1 MNEQE
6 MRDVVQRYFTALRRD
21 KSEASLREYVA
32 EEPLL
37 QHIAFFEAAF
47 PGYWLEAEDM
57 MADSDKVAVRFTFHG
72 THQGELMGI
81 PPTGKTASMEG
92 IIIYRLAD
100 GKIVDHWMQ
109 TDTVGLLQQLGA
121 MPAAA

>member
-1 MNEQE
+1 MTGNE
-6 MRDVVQRYFTALRRD
+6 MKDFVQRYFTALRRD
-21 KSEASLREYVA
+21 KSEASLKEFIA

-37 QHIAFFEAAF
+37 QHIAFFDAAF

-57 MADSDKVAVRFTFHG
+57 IADDDKVAVRFTFHG
-72 THQGELMGI
+72 THQAELMGI
-81 PPTGKTASMEG
+81 PPTGKTVSMDG

-109 TDTVGLLQQLGA
+109 TDTTSLMQQLGA
-121 MPAAA
+121 MPATA